1 MRVPWFA
8 PLTAAA
14 LLLATAAAAAAQT
27 WTPPR
32 TPAGQPDLQ
41 GIWADN
47 TVTPFERP
55 KQLAGRALLSDEEV
69 ALLKQR
75 AARLF
80 DGSSDLAV
88 GDELFLSLLENPEVF
103 RTARP
108 VGDYNQFWID
118 DGLVIE
124 NRTSQ
129 VIDPPDG
136 RLPPLT
142 PEGRQKQA
150 AAGEARRMHPADGP
164 EDRTVGER
172 CLTWGTARVGF
183 LQSRNNSYHQI
194 IETPEY
200 VVIHSEMVHEA
211 RVIPFDGRP
220 HANPALRFWSGDS
233 RARWEGST
241 LVIDTT
247 NFSPS
252 SRPVLGLPVSGDHV
266 HLVERLTPIDASTI
280 SYQVTVED
288 PTTWTRPWTAVTTWK
303 RAAKRMF
310 EYACHEANYGMT
322 GILGGARAEEREQ
335 PQKKN

>member
-1 MRVPWFA
+1 MLFPLFA
-8 PLTAAA
+8 PLSAVLF
-14 LLLATAAAAAAQT
+14 LLFTAAAAAAQS

-32 TPAGQPDLQ
+32 TPDGQPDLQ
-41 GIWADN
+41 GIWTDN

-55 KQLAGRALLSDEEV
+55 KQFGDRGFLTDQEV
-69 ALLKQR
+69 SVLRQR

-80 DGSSDLAV
+80 DGSGDLAV
-88 GDELFLSLLENPEVF
+88 GDELFLSLLANPDGVF
-103 RTARP
+103 RTTRP
-108 VGDYNQFWID
+108 VGDYNHFWID
-118 DGLVIE
+118 DGLVID

-150 AAGEARRMHPADGP
+150 AAVEARRLHPADGP
-164 EDRTVGER
+164 EDRTPGER

-183 LQSRNNSYHQI
+183 LQQRNNSYHQI
-194 IETPEY
+194 IETPAY

-211 RVIPFDGRP
+211 RIIPIDGRP
-220 HANPALRFWSGDS
+220 HADPALRFWSGDS
-233 RARWEGST
+233 RARWEGSS

-247 NFSPS
+247 NFSHS
-252 SRPVLGLPVSGDHV
+252 TRPVLGLPVSGDHV
-266 HLVERLTPIDASTI
+266 HLIERLTPLDAETI
-280 SYQVTVED
+280 SYQVTIED

-303 RAAKRMF
+303 RGTKRMF

-322 GILGGARAEEREQ
+322 GILGGARAEER
-335 PQKKN
+335 QK